1 MSAACQSL
9 PVVLCGPPVPELAK
23 PPSPSLRHRH
33 PAGFYTL
40 CIAEFFER
48 WAACAISASTVLL
61 LCERYGHSRGDA
73 LRLAGLWNAA
83 IYLATLP
90 GGLAIDRVMGPRHGL
105 GVGMALLAIGYAALL
120 SADFAALYV
129 ALGLMLIGHALF
141 KPSTQALIGTLYR
154 PHDRRLDAA
163 QITFYLVLNAG
174 GTVGALTAGLLLRG
188 HDFRILCAVAAAA
201 MLAGLTIL
209 RLGKHTLRAR
219 HQSMHPIADST
230 PAVPASARRS
240 RVLLII
246 GMTLAMMVYTIG
258 FGQVEGSLFLW
269 AQERTDRMLCGFE
282 IPASWFVGL
291 PAFLVLLLAPLQLAV
306 LPTIQR
312 RISAP
317 RMVAWGVV
325 AIGAAFAVLIPPALL
340 SDGHR
345 VSMLWLIACMTLLTL
360 GELLVAPLGLSM
372 ILRLTPPRFVGV
384 VVGSWY
390 VAGALG
396 YWISGELGAGWLRL
410 AGP

>member
-9 PVVLCGPPVPELAK
+9 PVVFCGPPVPELAN
-23 PPSPSLRHRH
+23 PPPPSLRHRH

-90 GGLAIDRVMGPRHGL
+90 GGLAVDRVMGPRHGL
-105 GVGMALLAIGYAALL
+105 SVGMALLAIGYAALL
-120 SADFAALYV
+120 RADFAALYV

-174 GTVGALTAGLLLRG
+174 GTLGALTAGLLLRR
-188 HDFRILCAVAAAA
+188 HEFRTLCAVAAAA

-209 RLGKHTLRAR
+209 RLGKQTLRAR
-219 HQSMHPIADST
+219 HQSRHPIADST

-258 FGQVEGSLFLW
+258 FGTATGSEMPICAPDNW
-269 AQERTDRMLCGFE
+269 NDRLRC
-282 IPASWFVGL
+282 
-291 PAFLVLLLAPLQLAV
+291 AV
-306 LPTIQR
+306 RMIRSR
-312 RISAP
+312 R
-317 RMVAWGVV
+317 
-325 AIGAAFAVLIPPALL
+325 PP
-340 SDGHR
+340 SR
-345 VSMLWLIACMTLLTL
+345 S
-360 GELLVAPLGLSM
+360 P
-372 ILRLTPPRFVGV
+372 
-384 VVGSWY
+384 
-390 VAGALG
+390 
-396 YWISGELGAGWLRL
+396 GAGR
-410 AGP
+410 

>member
-9 PVVLCGPPVPELAK
+9 PFVFCGPPDPERAK
-23 PPSPSLRHRH
+23 SPRPSLRYRH

-40 CIAEFFER
+40 CVTEFFER
-48 WAACAISASTVLL
+48 WAACAISCSTVLM
-61 LCERYGHSRGDA
+61 LCERYGHTRGDA
-73 LRLAGLWNAA
+73 LRLTGLWNAA

-90 GGLAIDRVMGPRHGL
+90 GGLAVDRVMGPRRGL
-105 GVGMALLAIGYAALL
+105 GVGMALLGIGYAALL
-120 SADFAALYV
+120 RTDFAALYM
-129 ALGLMLIGHALF
+129 ALGLMLVGHALF

-188 HDFRILCAVAAAA
+188 HEFRTLCAVAASA

-209 RLGKHTLRAR
+209 RLGKQTLLAR
-219 HQSMHPIADST
+219 HQSTHQSADLM
-230 PAVPASARRS
+230 PCVPASARRS

-246 GMTLAMMVYTIG
+246 GMTLAMMAYTVG

-269 AQERTDRMLCGFE
+269 AQDRTDRMLCGFE

-291 PAFLVLLLAPLQLAV
+291 PALMVLLLAPLQLAV

-312 RISAP
+312 RISTP
-317 RMVAWGVV
+317 RMVAIGVV
-325 AIGAAFAVLIPPALL
+325 AIAAAFAVLIPPALW

-345 VSMLWLIACMTLLTL
+345 VSMLWLVACMTLLTL

-372 ILRLTPPRFVGV
+372 IVRLTPPRFVGV

-396 YWISGELGAGWLRL
+396 YWLSGELGAGWLLL

>member
-9 PVVLCGPPVPELAK
+9 PIVFCDPLDKDPRRPPIPT
-23 PPSPSLRHRH
+23 LRCRH

-40 CIAEFFER
+40 CLAEFFER

-61 LCERYGHSRGDA
+61 LCERYGYSRGDA
-73 LRLAGLWNAA
+73 LRLSGLWNAA

-90 GGLAIDRVMGPRHGL
+90 GGLAIDRVLGPRHGL
-105 GVGMALLAIGYAALL
+105 GVGMALLALGYAALM

-129 ALGLMLIGHALF
+129 ALGLMLVGHALF
-141 KPSTQALIGTLYR
+141 KPSTQALIGSLYR

-163 QITFYLVLNAG
+163 QITFYLILNAG
-174 GTVGALTAGLLLRG
+174 GTIGALTAGLLLRG
-188 HDFRILCAVAAAA
+188 RDFRILCAGAAAA

-209 RLGKHTLRAR
+209 QLGKHTLRAR
-219 HQSMHPIADST
+219 HRSTPPIADSM
-230 PAVPASARRS
+230 PPVPASARRS
-240 RVLLII
+240 RVLLIV
-246 GMTLAMMVYTIG
+246 GMTLAMLVYTVG

-269 AQERTDRMLCGFE
+269 AQDRTDRMLGGFE

-291 PAFLVLLLAPLQLAV
+291 PAFLVLLFAPAQLAV
-306 LPTIQR
+306 LPRIQR
-312 RISAP
+312 RISTSH
-317 RMVAWGVV
+317 MVAGGVV
-325 AIGAAFAVLIPPALL
+325 AIGAAFAVLVPPALWT
-340 SDGHR
+340 DGHR

-360 GELLVAPLGLSM
+360 GELLVAPLGLSL
-372 ILRLTPPRFVGV
+372 ILRLTPARFVGV

-396 YWISGELGAGWLRL
+396 YWLSGELGAGFVK
-410 AGP
+410 